1 MSLELRQVVQQ
12 YDQILDVVKSHLNRE
27 AALAATN
34 DVLALVKLRIEKKGE
49 NFEGQSFSPYSSS
62 YADFRQSQGSQTGYK
77 DFSLT
82 TRMLTNVT
90 VKEVQIT
97 GERAILEITT
107 LDEDEEREKLDGNSA
122 REGVPIL
129 APNRDEIN
137 LAAETYI
144 EMLVSGIEN
153 KLR

>member
-12 YDQILDVVKSHLNRE
+12 YDQILDVVKSRLNRE
-27 AALAATN
+27 AALDATTS
-34 DVLALVKLRIEKKGE
+34 VQALVLRRIRSRGE

-62 YADFRQSQGSQTGYK
+62 YSDFRQSQGRQTSFK

-82 TRMLTNVT
+82 RRMLTNVT

-107 LDEDEEREKLDGNSA
+107 LNEGDERTKLDGNSA
-122 REGVPIL
+122 RQGVPIL
-129 APNRDEIN
+129 APNREEIN
-137 LAAETYI
+137 LAAESYI
-144 EMLVSGIEN
+144 ERLVSEIEN